1 MNKVNKKPVKN
12 LNNVLCSRCS
22 YCGSTRL
29 EEDEDV
35 VKCLDCGMGKYKR
48 KVGIR
53 SIVNNCQSNDMQKN
67 GKFEHV

>member
-1 MNKVNKKPVKN
+1 MKN

-35 VKCLDCGMGKYKR
+35 VKCLDCGMGNIS

-53 SIVNNCQSNDMQKN
+53 SIANNCYSKDMKRN
-67 GKFEHV
+67 GKFEHVRI

>member
-35 VKCLDCGMGKYKR
+35 VKCLDCGMGKYKKGR
-48 KVGIR
+48 HKKY
-53 SIVNNCQSNDMQKN
+53 CK
-67 GKFEHV
+67 